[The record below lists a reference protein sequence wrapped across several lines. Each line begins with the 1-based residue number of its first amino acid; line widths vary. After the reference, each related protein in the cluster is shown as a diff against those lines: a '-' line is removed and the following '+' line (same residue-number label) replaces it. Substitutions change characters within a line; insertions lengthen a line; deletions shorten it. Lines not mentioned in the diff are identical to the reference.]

1 MNSYYLHN
9 GTESIGPFDITELQ
23 AKSILKTTPVWC
35 AGMQDWKYAG
45 DVIELQALFIVLSPP
60 IKVFPLISKLKEE
73 EEEETN
79 TKIIG
84 IDKKLFYLLVGLLAL
99 VITTSVF
106 TFFENKRSAELE
118 QKNSITEKDNLQ
130 FQLQEK
136 RIQEQKNQII
146 EQEKLEFER
155 GLKERKIKL
164 NSRLVELQEK
174 LFVTVS
180 ALDQAKSKLT
190 KAQDFQFLRS
200 ASEREQDIATSQ
212 QEIDTLN
219 NEIIEL
225 KKEMDHI
232 YLELEKIKI

>member
-45 DVIELQALFIVLSPP
+45 DVIELQALFIVLPPP
-60 IKVFPLISKLKEE
+60 IKVFPLISKLKKE

-155 GLKERKIKL
+155 VLKERKIKL
-164 NSRLVELQEK
+164 NSRLIELQEK

-180 ALDQAKSKLT
+180 TLDQAKSKLT